1 MIGPESD
8 RLMSDTS
15 NVQVSRTQR
24 VLVALIGAY
33 RRAIS
38 PLLPSACRFHPTCSA
53 YAAEAI
59 MMHGAVRGIALAATR
74 LLRCHPWCEGGIDP
88 VPSRCEA
95 HTHPVTAKGR
105 A

>member
-1 MIGPESD
+1 
-8 RLMSDTS
+8 MSYPS
-15 NVQVSRTQR
+15 NANISRTQR
-24 VLVALIGAY
+24 VLVALIGGY

-38 PLLPSACRFHPTCSA
+38 PLLPSACRFHPSCSA
-53 YAAEAI
+53 YAADAI
-59 MMHGAVRGIALAATR
+59 VTHGTLRGISLAAMR

-95 HTHPVTAKGR
+95 HAGAAAAKGR